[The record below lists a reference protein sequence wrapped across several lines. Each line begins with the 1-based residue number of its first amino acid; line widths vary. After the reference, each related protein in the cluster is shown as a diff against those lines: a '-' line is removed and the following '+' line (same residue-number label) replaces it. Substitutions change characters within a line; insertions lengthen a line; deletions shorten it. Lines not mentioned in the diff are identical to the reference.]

1 LFSEMPWIP
10 MYLAAD
16 DAAPLSAMLNA
27 DQEIAF
33 IVADGPKRW
42 KAIVGLSTLPVGRIG
57 IWHVPSGPLPLLAP
71 GRKDDGQVR
80 NPFSGWNE
88 LRTGADPT
96 TPYFGPGHPGVIW
109 LNLRLHP
116 KERNSACGMSSF
128 EWIGNHYR
136 PIGNPA
142 TKATELWWSS
152 MRRRIQRIA
161 EKVPRQTLSSTSRP
175 EIFAFPAA
183 LLLLKAGKLFDANP

>member
-1 LFSEMPWIP
+1 MPWIP

-16 DAAPLSAMLNA
+16 DVALLSAMMNV
-27 DQEIAF
+27 DEEIAF
-33 IVADGPKRW
+33 IVPDGPKRW
-42 KAIVGLSTLPVGRIG
+42 KAVVGLSTLPVGRIG

-71 GRKDDGQVR
+71 DKKDDGQVH

-88 LRTGADPT
+88 LRSYADPT
-96 TPYFGPGHPGVIW
+96 TPYFGAGHPGVIW

-116 KERNSACGMSSF
+116 RDRNSSCGLSSF
-128 EWIGNHYR
+128 EWIGNYYR
-136 PIGNPA
+136 IIGNPA
-142 TKATELWWSS
+142 KKATELWWSS

-161 EKVPRQTLSSTSRP
+161 AEKVPRQSLSSSFRP

-183 LLLLKAGKLFDANP
+183 LQLLKAGKLFDLNG